1 MLFDCVEGL
10 NVVGSSVT
18 LRPRHEEP
26 ATMQSTPLPA
36 RRSTALPAM
45 LAIAMFAMLLGA
57 APSQANAAAVAP
69 AGRFVT
75 TQVPDSPAGR
85 QLGWFIEASA
95 RLPIGA
101 AELRAHFTK
110 SFLAAPGGSPT
121 ELNDALRE
129 GIDASGVTLLGL
141 TLAQPDRLIA
151 ILTGR
156 GGLELALV
164 LTTNRAGLIEFAS
177 LQAVV
182 QAPVTLPAP
191 SGPRTV
197 GTDVVALV
205 DHARR
210 GRRLILTRWYPAAT
224 KATSRPL
231 ATYAGPLLSSA
242 LGLPRVRVHARLG
255 AMARPGRLPTVLFSP
270 GFGTPRVIYQAL
282 AEDLASHGYL
292 VVAVD
297 HTGEAPVELPG
308 GRLDLPGAQPRH
320 PIAAATATR
329 LADMRLVLRRLNTI
343 AGGPRA
349 DRRRVAAIGHS
360 LGGSTAA
367 ALMRAEPSIRAGVD
381 MDGSIF
387 GAARKHGVPRAFLVM
402 LGGRQ
407 ADPTIRGLL
416 GHSRGPRLALTF
428 AGFEHLSFSDL
439 PVVAPAGSDVG
450 RKPSARDIVVQRAYL
465 RAFLDRYV
473 LRRRSPLLD
482 GPSRRFPQ
490 VRFAYRAGRR

>member
-1 MLFDCVEGL
+1 
-10 NVVGSSVT
+10 
-18 LRPRHEEP
+18 
-26 ATMQSTPLPA
+26 MQSTPHPA
-36 RRSTALPAM
+36 RRWRALPAV
-45 LAIAMFAMLLGA
+45 LVIAVFAMLLGA
-57 APSQANAAAVAP
+57 APSRGGAPAAAP
-69 AGRFVT
+69 AARFVA
-75 TQVPDSPAGR
+75 TQVPDSPVGR

-101 AELRAHFTK
+101 TELRAHFTRA
-110 SFLAAPGGSPT
+110 FLASPGGSPK
-121 ELNDALRE
+121 EVNDALRE
-129 GIDASGVTLLGL
+129 AIDAGGVTLLGL

-164 LTTNRAGLIEFAS
+164 FATNRAGLIEFAS
-177 LQAVV
+177 LQPVAA
-182 QAPVTLPAP
+182 QASVTLPRP

-224 KATSRPL
+224 KATNRPL

-242 LGLPRVRVHARLG
+242 LGLPSVRVHARLG
-255 AMARPGRLPTVLFSP
+255 AMSRRGRLPTVLFSP

-308 GRLDLPGAQPRH
+308 GRLDLPGASPRH

-329 LADMRLVLRRLNTI
+329 LADMRLVLRRLHTI

-387 GAARKHGVPRAFLVM
+387 GAARKHGVPHAFLVM
-402 LGGRQ
+402 LGGRK
-407 ADPTIRGLL
+407 ADATIRGLL
-416 GHSRGPRLALTF
+416 SHSRGPRLALQF
-428 AGFEHLSFSDL
+428 GGFEHLSFSDL
-439 PVVAPAGSDVG
+439 PVVASAGPDVG
-450 RKPSARDIVVQRAYL
+450 KTPSARDIVVQRSYL

-473 LRRRSPLLD
+473 LGRRSPLLD

>member
-1 MLFDCVEGL
+1 MHR
-10 NVVGSSVT
+10 T
-18 LRPRHEEP
+18 RHAPRRW
-26 ATMQSTPLPA
+26 L
-36 RRSTALPAM
+36 ALSAM
-45 LAIAMFAMLLGA
+45 LAIAGLALLAGQ
-57 APSQANAAAVAP
+57 APSQADAP
-69 AGRFVT
+69 AAPADRFVT
-75 TQVPDSPAGR
+75 TQVPDSPVGH
-85 QLGWFIEASA
+85 QLGWFIEAST
-95 RLPIGA
+95 RLPISE

-110 SFLAAPGGSPT
+110 TFLTSPGGSPK
-121 ELNDALRE
+121 EVNGALHE
-129 GIDASGVTLLGL
+129 VIDANGVTLLGL

-151 ILTGR
+151 IVTGR
-156 GGLELALV
+156 GGLELSVV
-164 LTTNRAGLIEFAS
+164 LTTNRAGLIEFAL
-177 LQAVV
+177 LQPAAA
-182 QAPVTLPAP
+182 QAPVTLPTP

-197 GTDVVALV
+197 GTDVVTLV
-205 DHARR
+205 DHARQ
-210 GRRLILTRWYPAAT
+210 GRRLVLTRWYPAAT

-242 LGLPRVRVHARLG
+242 LGLPNVRVHARLG
-255 AMARPGRLPTVLFSP
+255 AMPRRGRLPTVLFSP

-308 GRLDLPGAQPRH
+308 GRLDLPRARPRH

-329 LADMRLVLRRLNTI
+329 LADMRLVLRRLNTM

-387 GAARKHGVPRAFLVM
+387 GAARKRGVPRAFLVM
-402 LGGRQ
+402 LAGRKPD
-407 ADPTIRGLL
+407 ATIRAML
-416 GHSRGPRLALTF
+416 GHSHGPRLALEF
-428 AGFEHLSFSDL
+428 AGFEHFSFSDL
-439 PVVAPAGSDVG
+439 PVVGPAGPDVG
-450 RKPSARDIVVQRAYL
+450 KTPSVRDIVAQRAYL

-473 LRRRSPLLD
+473 LGRRTRLLD

-490 VRFAYRAGRR
+490 VHIGYRAR